1 MLYGN
6 VRKEYGIKQKTKR
19 NHRIEKRAV
28 LLITSSIVPQE
39 KRFLILKEPKQRLSQ
54 YLDSLRFYIVHT
66 NLNNIALCDN
76 SGFNFPVDEMTALAK
91 EYGKK
96 LEIIQFVGDK
106 KKIIENGKGYGEGE
120 IIEYALHHSLLLKKS
135 SYFIKVTG
143 RLKVTNID
151 QIIER
156 IDLTKIYMNKN
167 IHNFRKSEKSTKMN
181 TVLYGIPKKIYMA
194 VFVDAYKNVCDKRG
208 IYLEHVFAK
217 RIIENGLIIY
227 NIPHFPVIDGISGSL
242 GNRYQETIGWE
253 RCLYELLSRWSL
265 FNCDLLRDTVTY
277 TFDR

>member
-1 MLYGN
+1 MFGCGIVGKEKKQIRGN
-6 VRKEYGIKQKTKR
+6 TDVIWECSKGIWNKAKKTKR

-66 NLNNIALCDN
+66 NLNNIVLCDN

-120 IIEYALHHSLLLKKS
+120 IIEYALHHSLLLKNHH
-135 SYFIKVTG
+135 I
-143 RLKVTNID
+143 
-151 QIIER
+151 
-156 IDLTKIYMNKN
+156 
-167 IHNFRKSEKSTKMN
+167 
-181 TVLYGIPKKIYMA
+181 
-194 VFVDAYKNVCDKRG
+194 
-208 IYLEHVFAK
+208 
-217 RIIENGLIIY
+217 
-227 NIPHFPVIDGISGSL
+227 
-242 GNRYQETIGWE
+242 
-253 RCLYELLSRWSL
+253 LSRL
-265 FNCDLLRDTVTY
+265 QDG
-277 TFDR
+277 